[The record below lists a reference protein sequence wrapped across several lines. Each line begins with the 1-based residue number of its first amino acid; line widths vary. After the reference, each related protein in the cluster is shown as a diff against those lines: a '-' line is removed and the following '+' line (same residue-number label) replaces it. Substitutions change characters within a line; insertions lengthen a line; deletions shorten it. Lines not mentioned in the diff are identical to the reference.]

1 MKSPDLNP
9 GPLGNIFIHTAG
21 PQVNEMGN
29 HRAKKKKELMHASY
43 INSSINPY
51 IHMSLAQNGLC

>member
-51 IHMSLAQNGLC
+51 IHMGL